1 MYKRFVF
8 IFYVICFVVSCD
20 ALKNNKNND
29 QNRLLQDVESMN
41 LKLDW
46 KSNLGLSNEELDTIT
61 FFVNALK
68 SELPKAHTGA
78 AHFNIYLKGDIS
90 QIEDY
95 VKRFLF
101 KLKDKGKV
109 KELISYI
116 KYGRDNQPN
125 VEGRDEQLG
134 IDAKEHYRIESR
146 LAGVFD
152 NYFMFLNPPPP
163 PQSLQEN
170 SEELSPGP
178 PPPPTINGDAEDMTL
193 NDIKNVCYKF
203 RGSH

>member
-41 LKLDW
+41 LKSDW
-46 KSNLGLSNEELDTIT
+46 KSILGLSNEELDTLT

-68 SELPKAHTGA
+68 NELPKAYTGA
-78 AHFNIYLKGDIS
+78 AHFNIYLKEDIS

-152 NYFMFLNPPPP
+152 NYFIFLNP
-163 PQSLQEN
+163 SL
-170 SEELSPGP
+170 P
-178 PPPPTINGDAEDMTL
+178 L
-193 NDIKNVCYKF
+193 NLFKRIVKN
-203 RGSH
+203 

>member
-1 MYKRFVF
+1 M
-8 IFYVICFVVSCD
+8 ICFVVSCD

-29 QNRLLQDVESMN
+29 QSCLLQDVESVESMN
-41 LKLDW
+41 LKSDW
-46 KSNLGLSNEELDTIT
+46 KSNLGLSNEELDILT
-61 FFVNALK
+61 FFINALK
-68 SELPKAHTGA
+68 DELPKAYTGA

-109 KELISYI
+109 KELINYI
-116 KYGRDNQPN
+116 EYGRDNQPN

-152 NYFMFLNPPPP
+152 NYFMFLTPPLP
-163 PQSLQEN
+163 PQSLQGNEN
-170 SEELSPGP
+170 NGELRSHSD
-178 PPPPTINGDAEDMTL
+178 PPTISDDPEDKTL
-193 NDIKNVCYKF
+193 NDIKNVCYEF
-203 RGSH
+203 RSSH